1 MLLVLCVDLDDD
13 LGRKTGFSTP
23 VIGREPV
30 EEAAIALA
38 TADPEDSDVNVI
50 FQGLHVYDD
59 LAERDESVEVAVVTG
74 NDDSDVAANRE
85 VGEEVD
91 TVLASL
97 STAEDVTA
105 LVITDGAQDESVI
118 PIIRSRVPIDGVRR
132 VVVRQA
138 QNLESMYYTFKQV
151 LDDPETRGTVL
162 IPLGILLLIYPLA
175 LVGSALEM
183 PGFVLGT
190 TSALLGLYLISRGLG
205 LGDRIDAAAEHA
217 RRSLYAGRTTLL
229 AYVVATTLFVLGGVS
244 GMDELEAVQESTP
257 GEVGVPVMLAAL
269 VYGSIQWLAAA
280 GVTTSL
286 GQITDEYIAGDLEWR
301 YLNAPFY
308 VVSIAIVL
316 HAVSAYFL
324 GRVGVSYLATAL
336 TAGTLLGIASTL
348 AFAVAE
354 SRFSETDRGPGS
366 GPDARD
372 RSGGRSRGRGRD
384 RGRGRGRDRQE
395 RDPDR
400 DHDADSDAESRPAA
414 EGARS

>member
-30 EEAAIALA
+30 EEAAVALA

-50 FQGLHVYDD
+50 FQGLSIYDD
-59 LAERDESVEVAVVTG
+59 LAGRDESVEVAVVTG
-74 NDDSDVAANRE
+74 TEGSDVEANRQ
-85 VGEEVD
+85 VGREVD
-91 TVLASL
+91 TVLANIA
-97 STAEDVTA
+97 TAEDVTA

-118 PIIRSRVPIDGVRR
+118 PVIRSRVPIDGVRR

-138 QNLESMYYTFKQV
+138 QNLESMYYTIKQV

-175 LVGSALEM
+175 LIGSAMEW

-205 LGDRIDAAAEHA
+205 LGDRLDVAVERA

-229 AYVVATTLFVLGGVS
+229 AYVVAATLFVLGGVS
-244 GMDELEAVQESTP
+244 GMNTLEQTEAVHGDLEIPT
-257 GEVGVPVMLAAL
+257 MLAAL

-286 GQITDEYIAGDLEWR
+286 GQITDEYIAGNLEWR

-316 HAVSAYFL
+316 HAVSAFFL
-324 GRVGVSYLATAL
+324 GLVGISYLAAAL
-336 TAGTLLGIASTL
+336 TVGTLLGIVSTL
-348 AFAVAE
+348 AFAVLE
-354 SRFSETDRGPGS
+354 SWYVDGESGGDGETDAEATRV
-366 GPDARD
+366 D
-372 RSGGRSRGRGRD
+372 R
-384 RGRGRGRDRQE
+384 
-395 RDPDR
+395 
-400 DHDADSDAESRPAA
+400 AD
-414 EGARS
+414 

>member
-23 VIGREPV
+23 VIGRESV
-30 EEAAIALA
+30 EEAAVALA

-59 LAERDESVEVAVVTG
+59 LEARDESVEVAVVTG
-74 NDDSDVAANRE
+74 TDGGDVEANRK
-85 VGEEVD
+85 VGQEVD

-97 STAEDVTA
+97 STAEDVTT
-105 LVITDGAQDESVI
+105 LLITDGAQDESVI
-118 PIIRSRVPIDGVRR
+118 PVIRSRVPIDGVNR

-138 QNLESMYYTFKQV
+138 QNLESMYYTIKQV

-175 LVGSALEM
+175 LIGSALEM

-205 LGDRIDAAAEHA
+205 LGDRLDSIVEQA

-229 AYVVATTLFVLGGVS
+229 AYVVAATLLVLGGVS
-244 GMDELEAVQESTP
+244 GVNTLESVEAVR
-257 GEVGVPVMLAAL
+257 GDLGAPVMLAAI

-280 GVTTSL
+280 GITTSL
-286 GQITDEYIAGDLEWR
+286 GQITDEYIAGTLEWR

-308 VVSIAIVL
+308 VLSIAIVL
-316 HAVSAYFL
+316 HAVSAFFL
-324 GRVGVSYLATAL
+324 GEADVSYLAAAL
-336 TAGTLLGIASTL
+336 TGGTLLGIVSTL
-348 AFAVAE
+348 AFAILE
-354 SRFSETDRGPGS
+354 SWYT
-366 GPDARD
+366 D
-372 RSGGRSRGRGRD
+372 RSGRHNA
-384 RGRGRGRDRQE
+384 E
-395 RDPDR
+395 RV
-400 DHDADSDAESRPAA
+400 
-414 EGARS
+414 

>member
-30 EEAAIALA
+30 KEAAVALA

-50 FQGLHVYDD
+50 FQGLHIYDD
-59 LAERDESVEVAVVTG
+59 LDDRDESVEVAVVTG
-74 NDDSDVAANRE
+74 TDGGDVEANRA
-85 VGEEVD
+85 VGREVD

-97 STAEDVTA
+97 STAEDVTT
-105 LVITDGAQDESVI
+105 LIITDGAQDESVI
-118 PIIRSRVPIDGVRR
+118 PVIRSRVPIDGVRR

-138 QNLESMYYTFKQV
+138 QDLESMYYTIKQV

-175 LVGSALEM
+175 LIGSALEM

-205 LGDRIDAAAEHA
+205 LGERLDVAVEYA

-229 AYVVATTLFVLGGVS
+229 AYVVAAALFVLGGVS
-244 GMDELEAVQESTP
+244 GLNTLEGVEATH
-257 GEVGVPVMLAAL
+257 GDVGAPVILAAL

-286 GQITDEYIAGDLEWR
+286 GQITDEYIAGTLEWR

-308 VVSIAIVL
+308 VLSIAIVL
-316 HAVSAYFL
+316 HAVSGFFL
-324 GRVGVSYLATAL
+324 DEAGVSYLAAAL
-336 TAGTLLGIASTL
+336 TAGTLLGIVSTL
-348 AFAVAE
+348 AFAVLE
-354 SRFSETDRGPGS
+354 SRYADGEETRT
-366 GPDARD
+366 
-372 RSGGRSRGRGRD
+372 
-384 RGRGRGRDRQE
+384 
-395 RDPDR
+395 PDR
-400 DHDADSDAESRPAA
+400 A
-414 EGARS
+414 

>member
-13 LGRKTGFSTP
+13 LGRKTGFTTP
-23 VIGREPV
+23 VIGRDPV

-38 TADPEDSDVNVI
+38 TEDPEDSDVNVI

-59 LAERDESVEVAVVTG
+59 LDERDESVEVAVVTG
-74 NDDSDVAANRE
+74 NEDGDVAANRE
-85 VGEEVD
+85 VGDEVD

-118 PIIRSRVPIDGVRR
+118 PVIRSRVPIDGVRR

-138 QNLESMYYTFKQV
+138 QNLESMYYTIKQV

-175 LVGSALEM
+175 LIGSALEM
-183 PGFVLGT
+183 PGFVLGS
-190 TSALLGLYLISRGLG
+190 TSALLGLYLISRGLR
-205 LGDRIDAAAEHA
+205 LGDRLDIAVERA

-229 AYVVATTLFVLGGVS
+229 AYVVAAALFVLGGVS
-244 GMDELEAVQESTP
+244 GVNELEAVRESTA
-257 GEVGVPVMLAAL
+257 GEVSAPVMLAAL
-269 VYGSIQWLAAA
+269 VNGSIRWLAAA

-286 GQITDEYIAGDLEWR
+286 GQITDEYIAGALEWR

-308 VVSIAIVL
+308 VVSIALVL
-316 HAVSAYFL
+316 HAVSAFFL
-324 GRVGVSYLATAL
+324 DKVEISYLATAL

-348 AFAVAE
+348 AFAVLE
-354 SRFSETDRGPGS
+354 SRYADSEGDSEGETDA
-366 GPDARD
+366 D
-372 RSGGRSRGRGRD
+372 GR
-384 RGRGRGRDRQE
+384 RQ
-395 RDPDR
+395 
-400 DHDADSDAESRPAA
+400 ADSV
-414 EGARS
+414 